1 MKDSLSTREH
11 QRAMASN
18 APKPSCCLVE
28 QGRPPIVY
36 VVLLVTILAT
46 GAAHAEVGVQVGPHG
61 GVALGSDV
69 DPYVG
74 LDLRLT
80 APSSPL
86 TIQPT
91 FEYVFDENQTL
102 YHIGGNLL
110 YEVPLAFRLKPY
122 FGVGVN
128 YSTFALNEPNGPTM
142 TVDEEQAGDD
152 QGHRLGMNLLAGARL
167 DLPWVSPFL
176 QVTKGVGEFDA
187 FTVGAGLEVSLRE
200 RSGPWSAPDPMR
212 FAVTPYLA
220 NNIVGDVQSG
230 RIGAGLSLA
239 FHPWEHFGFEL
250 DGELH
255 GHFFR
260 DEDVAEL
267 APEGVD
273 LDTKAALLSASAV
286 ARYCWASPS
295 YGAWCPYAT
304 AGAGAIHA
312 WFDGTAHAPGS
323 ESFAKAQTDPT
334 LTGGV
339 GITHLFT
346 RHVGLRVDARYFRAL
361 VDASAPDGGYF
372 EDYGFLRLAAG
383 VSVGFR

>member
-1 MKDSLSTREH
+1 VKVLHWM
-11 QRAMASN
+11 
-18 APKPSCCLVE
+18 
-28 QGRPPIVY
+28 
-36 VVLLVTILAT
+36 VLLVTGLAS
-46 GAAHAEVGVQVGPHG
+46 GAAQADVGVQVGPHA
-61 GVALGSDV
+61 GVALSSDV

-80 APSSPL
+80 APSTPL

-91 FEYVFDENQTL
+91 FDYVFDENQTL

-110 YEVPLAFRLKPY
+110 YEVPVAFRLKPY
-122 FGVGVN
+122 FGVGMN
-128 YSTFALNEPNGPTM
+128 YSTFALNKTSGPSM
-142 TVDEEQAGDD
+142 TGDD
-152 QGHRLGMNLLAGARL
+152 EGHRLGMNLVAGARL

-176 QVTKGVGEFDA
+176 QVTKGIGEFDA
-187 FTVGAGLEVSLRE
+187 VAVGGGLEVSLRE
-200 RSGPWSAPDPMR
+200 RSGTRSSPDPMR
-212 FAVTPYLA
+212 FAVTPYMA

-230 RIGAGLSLA
+230 RIGAGMSLA

-260 DEDVAEL
+260 DQDVADL

-286 ARYCWASPS
+286 ARYCWGSPS

-304 AGAGAIHA
+304 AGAGVIHA
-312 WFDGTAHAPGS
+312 WFDGTAHMSGS

-361 VDASAPDGGYF
+361 VDENAPDGGYF

>member
-1 MKDSLSTREH
+1 M
-11 QRAMASN
+11 
-18 APKPSCCLVE
+18 
-28 QGRPPIVY
+28 
-36 VVLLVTILAT
+36 LLVVISAT
-46 GAAHAEVGVQVGPHG
+46 KAAQADVGVQVGPHA
-61 GVALGSDV
+61 GVALSGDV

-91 FEYVFDENQTL
+91 FAYVFDENQTL
-102 YHIGGNLL
+102 YHVGGNLL
-110 YEVPLAFRLKPY
+110 YEVPVAFRLKPY

-128 YSTFALNEPNGPTM
+128 YSTFALNEPGGPAM
-142 TVDEEQAGDD
+142 TVDDE
-152 QGHRLGMNLLAGARL
+152 GHRLGMNLLAGARL

-176 QVTKGVGEFDA
+176 QVTKGIGEFDA
-187 FTVGAGLEVSLRE
+187 ITIGGGLQVSLRE
-200 RSGPWSAPDPMR
+200 RSGTQSSPDPMR

-220 NNIVGDVQSG
+220 NNVVGDVQSG
-230 RIGAGLSLA
+230 RIGAGLSLV

-260 DEDVAEL
+260 DEDVAQL

-273 LDTKAALLSASAV
+273 LNTKAALLSASAV
-286 ARYCWASPS
+286 ARYCWGSPS

-304 AGAGAIHA
+304 VGAGAIHA
-312 WFDGTAHAPGS
+312 WFDGMAHTSGS
-323 ESFAKAQTDPT
+323 ESFTKAQTDPT
-334 LTGGV
+334 LSAGG

-346 RHVGLRVDARYFRAL
+346 RHVGLRVDARYFHAL
-361 VDASAPDGGYF
+361 VDEHAPDGGYF